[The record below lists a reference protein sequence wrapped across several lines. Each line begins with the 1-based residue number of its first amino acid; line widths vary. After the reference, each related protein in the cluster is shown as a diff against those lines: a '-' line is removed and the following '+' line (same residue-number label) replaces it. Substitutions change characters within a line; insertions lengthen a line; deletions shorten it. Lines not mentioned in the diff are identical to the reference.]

1 MKNEK
6 TTQLNQKQ
14 INDLAFH
21 LIFHRVSFEPF
32 MCSDLVEYTAARNGK
47 QQVYCFA
54 KRNVLSLDLSK
65 SRGGFFRRGKERPFP
80 VQGTKTG
87 KARLPGINPSMPK
100 TKNNNKM
107 RHTGEQT
114 LNSSMFSAGAGGR
127 VVPPEGT
134 LSVLIEER
142 TNLKREN
149 FIS

>member
-54 KRNVLSLDLSK
+54 KRNVLSLDLTE

-80 VQGTKTG
+80 VQGTRRERLDFLALAQACQKQKQKT
-87 KARLPGINPSMPK
+87 
-100 TKNNNKM
+100 TK
-107 RHTGEQT
+107 
-114 LNSSMFSAGAGGR
+114 
-127 VVPPEGT
+127 
-134 LSVLIEER
+134 
-142 TNLKREN
+142 
-149 FIS
+149 